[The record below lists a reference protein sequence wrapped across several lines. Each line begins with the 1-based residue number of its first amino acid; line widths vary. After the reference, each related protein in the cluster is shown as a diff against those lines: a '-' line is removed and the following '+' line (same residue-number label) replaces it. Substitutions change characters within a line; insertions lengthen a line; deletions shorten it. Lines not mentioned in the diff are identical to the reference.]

1 MAQQNNDLTLGTG
14 LIRKGEARGISP
26 ALAVPPKLAEPIAPT
41 TPADMPVPPAAPVP
55 TAALQPEP
63 PQPAQVAT
71 PMPSVAPQAAEE
83 ADPPLRAV
91 PPDDVA
97 KRFTSFRLPVSLDED
112 LRAMMFETRRSK
124 QDLLIDFVTEGV
136 KGWKRDRARR
146 G

>member
-1 MAQQNNDLTLGTG
+1 MAQQNDDLSLGTG

-26 ALAVPPKLAEPIAPT
+26 ALAVPPKREDP
-41 TPADMPVPPAAPVP
+41 
-55 TAALQPEP
+55 
-63 PQPAQVAT
+63 
-71 PMPSVAPQAAEE
+71 VAPQAASTVAPTQQLPATQPVAPPQPNPEPSPMPATSPQPTEE
-83 ADPPLRAV
+83 TDPPLRAV

-136 KGWKRDRARR
+136 KGWKRDRVRR
-146 G
+146 TT

>member
-1 MAQQNNDLTLGTG
+1 MAQQNDDLSLGTG

-26 ALAVPPKLAEPIAPT
+26 ALAVPPKREDPVAPHAASTVAPT
-41 TPADMPVPPAAPVP
+41 LQPPAAQPV
-55 TAALQPEP
+55 AP
-63 PQPAQVAT
+63 PQPNPEPS
-71 PMPSVAPQAAEE
+71 PMPATAPQPTEE
-83 ADPPLRAV
+83 TDPPLRAA

-136 KGWKRDRARR
+136 KGWKRDRVRR
-146 G
+146 AT

>member
-1 MAQQNNDLTLGTG
+1 MAQPNNDLTLGTG

-26 ALAVPPKLAEPIAPT
+26 ALAVSPKRKEPTAPAT
-41 TPADMPVPPAAPVP
+41 QAATPAPPAP
-55 TAALQPEP
+55 TAALPTVS
-63 PQPAQVAT
+63 PQPAPEAA
-71 PMPSVAPQAAEE
+71 PMPIVAPQAIEE
-83 ADPPLRAV
+83 TDPPLRAV

-146 G
+146 VT

>member
-1 MAQQNNDLTLGTG
+1 MAQNDDLSLGTG

-26 ALAVPPKLAEPIAPT
+26 ALAQPVPVVPPLAEE
-41 TPADMPVPPAAPVP
+41 
-55 TAALQPEP
+55 PE
-63 PQPAQVAT
+63 
-71 PMPSVAPQAAEE
+71 
-83 ADPPLRAV
+83 PPLRAI

-124 QDLLIDFVTEGV
+124 QDLLIDFVTAGV
-136 KGWKRDRARR
+136 QAWRRDRVRR

>member
-1 MAQQNNDLTLGTG
+1 MAQNDDLTLGTG

-26 ALAVPPKLAEPIAPT
+26 ALAVPPKPREEPQS
-41 TPADMPVPPAAPVP
+41 PPAAPARAP
-55 TAALQPEP
+55 A
-63 PQPAQVAT
+63 QPAPPPLA
-71 PMPSVAPQAAEE
+71 SAPLVQPAPPVGVPADEV
-83 ADPPLRAV
+83 DPPLRAV

-124 QDLLIDFVTEGV
+124 QDLLIEFVTAGV
-136 KGWKRDRARR
+136 QTWRRDRVKR